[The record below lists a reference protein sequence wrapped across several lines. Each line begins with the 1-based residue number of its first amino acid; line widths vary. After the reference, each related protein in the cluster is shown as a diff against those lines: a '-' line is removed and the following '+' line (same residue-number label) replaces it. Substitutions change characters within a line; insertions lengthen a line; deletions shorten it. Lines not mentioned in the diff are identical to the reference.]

1 MNRLEM
7 TLEETNLMQGILRG
21 YLATLD
27 VEIGHTDR
35 AAFKRMLKERR
46 SMVNRLLERCSEL
59 AMGEGVPDRE
69 IDIEVVVS
77 D

>member
-21 YLATLD
+21 YLATLE

-35 AAFKRMLKERR
+35 TAFKRMLKERR
-46 SMVNRLLERCSEL
+46 SMVNLLLERCSEL
-59 AMGEGVPDRE
+59 PMDDGAP
-69 IDIEVVVS
+69 DIEVVLS
-77 D
+77 AD

>member
-21 YLATLD
+21 YLATLE

-35 AAFKRMLKERR
+35 TAFKRMLKERR
-46 SMVNRLLERCSEL
+46 SMVNLLLERCSEFPVDDG
-59 AMGEGVPDRE
+59 AP
-69 IDIEVVVS
+69 DIEVVLS
-77 D
+77 AD

>member
-7 TLEETNLMQGILRG
+7 TVEETNLMQGILRG
-21 YLATLD
+21 YLATLE

-35 AAFKRMLKERR
+35 TAFKRMLKERR
-46 SMVNRLLERCSEL
+46 SMVNVLLERCSEL
-59 AMGEGVPDRE
+59 AALVDEDGAV
-69 IDIEVVVS
+69 DIEMVMS